1 MQDWVRERL
10 SIFLGDDVMKK
21 MTKAMLMTALI
32 LGSVSMGTAVEAN
45 ELNTFALDE
54 YVVTA
59 TRYEKKDLDV
69 AASVEVFD
77 QERLEATGASNL
89 YEAMQ
94 FAAGIEMQQYG
105 TGGASLGNM
114 SSKVSIRG
122 TSNGTLVLLNGIPVN
137 IRGTYDLSDFP
148 IENIERVEIV
158 RGGGSVL
165 YGSEATGGVINIITK
180 KHRDNY
186 IKVASGNFG
195 QREYDASI
203 QAGKLGV
210 NYKYSKWGRVD
221 NVASDKR
228 DWNGPQNDTLN
239 LNYVFNDNLNL
250 SFTHIES
257 KYNYITEGSS
267 AKDTEQTVERNN
279 VQLNYDKDGLKATA
293 YYLDR
298 TREKYE
304 RKLSDGK
311 VSTDEENN
319 KNFGLDVQKV
329 WSVAQN
335 DVFLVGSNFKRENY
349 TPSGE
354 SLQSRNNFSV
364 YTSYEKSFDDKNSLT
379 LSARESWTTGAP
391 NDYNNTNFSG
401 QAQFVHK
408 VNENTNAYVSVGQS
422 YKMPDLHQIYKTAE
436 GADLKPQTGLHYE
449 LGLKKDI
456 DDNRR
461 LRLALFSY
469 DITDNITAKKND
481 NMPGG
486 FEYTNEDLKNTGIEA
501 EYSMNT
507 DEGFGYNFAVTYGN
521 PKMRET
527 KTGAVSKGWVR
538 DCSRWDLKGA
548 LTYKMN
554 KFKAALNGSFVD
566 GRASNGYEID
576 QSFIVSLNAD
586 YQFTKDLSMFI
597 KANNLLD
604 RDDVSFLN
612 SSGTTEYYYT
622 PVNFMV
628 GMKYSF

>member
-1 MQDWVRERL
+1 
-10 SIFLGDDVMKK
+10 MKK

-32 LGSVSMGTAVEAN
+32 LGSVSMGTAVEAK

-59 TRYEKKDLDV
+59 NRYEKKDLDI

-77 QERLEATGASNL
+77 QERLQATGANNL

-94 FAAGIEMQQYG
+94 FATGVEMQQYG

-180 KHRDNY
+180 KHRANY
-186 IKVASGNFG
+186 VKASVGNFG

-210 NYKYSKWGRVD
+210 SYKYSEWGKIED
-221 NVASDKR
+221 VASDKR
-228 DWNGPQNDTLN
+228 DWKGPENDTLN

-250 SFTHIES
+250 AFTHIES
-257 KYNYITEGSS
+257 KYHYITEGNS

-279 VQLNYDKDGLKATA
+279 IQLNYDKDGLKATA

-304 RKLSDGK
+304 KKLSNGSI
-311 VSTDEENN
+311 STDEENN
-319 KNFGLDVQKV
+319 KNYGLDLQKV
-329 WSVAQN
+329 WEVN
-335 DVFLVGSNFKRENY
+335 DKDIILVGGDYKRELY
-349 TPSGE
+349 TPSGKSE
-354 SLQSRNNFSV
+354 QSRNNFSV
-364 YTSYEKSFDDKNSLT
+364 YASYEKVFDDKNT
-379 LSARESWTTGAP
+379 VTFSARESWTTGAP
-391 NDYNNTNFSG
+391 NDYNNNNFSG
-401 QAQFVHK
+401 QVQYVHK
-408 VNENTNAYVSVGQS
+408 VADDTSLYASVGQS
-422 YKMPDLHQIYKTAE
+422 YKMPDLHQIYKTAA
-436 GADLKPQTGLHYE
+436 GADLKPQTGQHYE

-456 DDNRR
+456 DDNRKF
-461 LRLALFSY
+461 RLALFRY
-469 DITDNITAKKND
+469 NIKDNINANRVDDASKPNGYD
-481 NMPGG
+481 
-486 FEYTNEDLKNTGIEA
+486 FEYENEDLKNTGIEA
-501 EYSMNT
+501 EYSFVA
-507 DEGFGYNFAVTYGN
+507 DKGFGYNFAVTYGN
-521 PKMRET
+521 PKIK
-527 KTGAVSKGWVR
+527 KTDNGVTDGWVN
-538 DCSRWDLKGA
+538 DCARWDLKGA

-566 GRASNGYEID
+566 DRASNGHDID
-576 QSFIVSLNAD
+576 RSFIVSIKAD
-586 YQFTKDLSMFI
+586 YQFTKDLSMFVS
-597 KANNLLD
+597 ANNLLD
-604 RDDVSFLN
+604 RDDISFLN
-612 SSGTTEYYYT
+612 SNGTTEYYYT